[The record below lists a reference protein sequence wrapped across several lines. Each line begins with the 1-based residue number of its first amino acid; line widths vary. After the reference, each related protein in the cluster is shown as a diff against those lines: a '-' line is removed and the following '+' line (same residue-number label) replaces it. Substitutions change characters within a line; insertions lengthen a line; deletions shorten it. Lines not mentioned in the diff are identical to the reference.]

1 VRQSSGAFVSGPR
14 AQKRQRIAAV
24 QDASASASIPPRFVV
39 RLCGRIIINSFH
51 EPQRRAG
58 ILPAFVGNADG
69 TEPLA
74 LARSPE
80 QAGSLPYVERDA
92 SIPAVFD
99 LFPVGVE
106 LEFRA
111 VVWIVA
117 AQTVH
122 LSEVEI
128 LQLAVLAGVILDVV
142 IPPAVTGFAGDIL

>member
-1 VRQSSGAFVSGPR
+1 MDSCKWFVARYGHEARPLHEPTHPRPLPGGEQTFVRAATVPLLGGVRGGFMVPMHAR
-14 AQKRQRIAAV
+14 KRKEA
-24 QDASASASIPPRFVV
+24 
-39 RLCGRIIINSFH
+39 FH

-58 ILPAFVGNADG
+58 ILPAFVGNADR

-80 QAGSLPYVERDA
+80 QAGSLPYVERDP

-99 LFPVGVE
+99 LFPVGGE

-122 LSEVEI
+122 LSEVE
-128 LQLAVLAGVILDVV
+128 
-142 IPPAVTGFAGDIL
+142 